1 MKARRSLRFAAG
13 WLTPR
18 LFVTLQTM
26 RSEELP
32 ARRNAPL
39 SGLRRSYSCS
49 KPRARINR
57 RYSLLRFSVLAV
69 WLWAWAVPAARG
81 WHVHPVQQPPT
92 DSPVALDALAA
103 KLSAAI
109 VDSKENPVIVF
120 DFAGPSEISGAAEK
134 SLADDFSA
142 ALARVSNG
150 FTVVDRARIPEG
162 MQKKN
167 LTPADLDNPHNALGV
182 AKEIKAKAYVWGA
195 ITVGR
200 NNFDLLVEVFRVQ
213 GGKKIAGFQ
222 GTLPLTN
229 QMREETAQRFGKDRD
244 SSVPQ
249 AGTRGKT
256 FPSCVHC
263 PPVKYT
269 QPAVWHQFQ
278 GTVTLSVIVT
288 ADGRADDIQVVTAL
302 PYGLTGK
309 AIETVRSW
317 RFKPAQSSDGNPA
330 PVVQIIETTFHL
342 Y

>member
-1 MKARRSLRFAAG
+1 
-13 WLTPR
+13 
-18 LFVTLQTM
+18 M
-26 RSEELP
+26 RSEESHTRLNVP
-32 ARRNAPL
+32 Q
-39 SGLRRSYSCS
+39 SGLRGSHFRS
-49 KPRARINR
+49 KPRAKINR
-57 RYSLLRFSVLAV
+57 RYSLLRFSVLAMC
-69 WLWAWAVPAARG
+69 LWAWGVPAARG
-81 WHVHPVQQPPT
+81 WQMRPVQQRPT
-92 DSPVALDALAA
+92 DSPVTLDALAA

-109 VDSKENPVIVF
+109 AGSKENPVIVF
-120 DFAGPSEISGAAEK
+120 DFAGPNEISGAAEK
-134 SLADDFSA
+134 SLGDDFSA

-150 FTVVDRARIPEG
+150 FTVVDRARIAEG
-162 MQKKN
+162 LQKRN

-222 GTLPLTN
+222 GKLPLTD
-229 QMREETAQRFGKDRD
+229 QMREETAQRIGKDHD

-256 FPSCVHC
+256 FPSCVYC

-269 QPAVWHQFQ
+269 QPAVWHHFE
-278 GTVTLSVIVT
+278 GTVTLSVVIT
-288 ADGRADDIQVVTAL
+288 ADGRADDILVVTAL
-302 PYGLTGK
+302 PYGLTGN

-317 RFKPAQSSDGNPA
+317 RFNPAQNSDGNPA
-330 PVVQIIETTFHL
+330 PVVQTIETTFHL